1 MVISVALGAFH
12 VGHLDAVSGH
22 GLLLVPRGEDDVVLD
37 GESLFSL
44 CYREA
49 LLMLETRGWR
59 PRHDEEGR
67 LSYIGCTES
76 GTLAAELV
84 SGSPI
89 TAAPDPATRELL
101 YAAAGILSADA

>member
-1 MVISVALGAFH
+1 MTWFCGTKSWVQVANKSRGINIFP
-12 VGHLDAVSGH
+12 SE
-22 GLLLVPRGEDDVVLD
+22 GLEVFFLK
-37 GESLFSL
+37 
-44 CYREA
+44 
-49 LLMLETRGWR
+49 T
-59 PRHDEEGR
+59 GR